1 MAIRTAPDSTRI
13 EHAIGRAVNFEM
25 TIADQARRS
34 ERRAWWVAATSCAV
48 SLILAGGY
56 FYFLPLKEKVPYLV
70 MADAYT
76 GTATVARLDGNWGKQ
91 DITLSEAV
99 NKSNVAHFVTA
110 RESYDIALMR
120 LRDWTT
126 VYTMSAPSVAAGYT
140 ALHGKDNPNRPY
152 NTYGEK
158 AAIRVKILSIT
169 LINDA
174 DGRPN
179 GATVRFQRTLYD
191 KSTGRTEPLDSKIAT
206 LTFTYKANLAM
217 DEKYRIENPLGF
229 QVTTYR
235 VDNDYAEAPPV
246 EPEIPAFSMPE
257 MAEGAPATG
266 VSPPTAAAA
275 GTAPVTQP
283 APAGAAP
290 ATQPAAPGAAPATQL
305 APAGPA
311 PTLPAAPA
319 SARPTPG
326 APSR

>member
-1 MAIRTAPDSTRI
+1 MKSRTAPESSSI
-13 EHAIGRAVNFEM
+13 ELAIGRAVNYEL
-25 TIADQARRS
+25 TVADQARRS
-34 ERRAWWVAATSCAV
+34 ERRAWWVAGTSCLV

-76 GTATVARLDGNWGKQ
+76 GTATVARLDGDWGKQ
-91 DITLSEAV
+91 DITVSEAV

-140 ALHGKDNPNRPY
+140 TLHGTENPNRPY
-152 NTYGEK
+152 NTYGDK
-158 AAIRVKILSIT
+158 AAIRIKILSIT
-169 LINDA
+169 LINDSE
-174 DGRPN
+174 GRPN

-191 KSTGRTEPLDSKIAT
+191 KATGRTAPLDSKIAT

-217 DEKYRIENPLGF
+217 DEKYRVENPLGF

-257 MAEGAPATG
+257 AAAGATPAAATADVAATDASGATAPATPATTAAP
-266 VSPPTAAAA
+266 VSPTT
-275 GTAPVTQP
+275 G
-283 APAGAAP
+283 
-290 ATQPAAPGAAPATQL
+290 
-305 APAGPA
+305 
-311 PTLPAAPA
+311 
-319 SARPTPG
+319 ARP
-326 APSR
+326 R

>member
-1 MAIRTAPDSTRI
+1 MKSRTAPESASV
-13 EHAIGRAVNFEM
+13 ELAIGRAVNYEL
-25 TIADQARRS
+25 TVADQARRS
-34 ERRAWWVAATSCAV
+34 ERRAWWVAGTSCAI

-91 DITLSEAV
+91 DITVSEAV

-152 NTYGEK
+152 NTYGDK

-169 LINDA
+169 LINNA
-174 DGRPN
+174 EGRPN

-191 KSTGRTEPLDSKIAT
+191 KTTGRTAPLDSKIAT
-206 LTFTYKANLAM
+206 LTFTYKENLAM
-217 DEKYRIENPLGF
+217 DEKYRVENPLGF

-246 EPEIPAFSMPE
+246 EPEIPAFAMPDI
-257 MAEGAPATG
+257 AEGTTPVVAA
-266 VSPPTAAAA
+266 SPDAVPTAAS
-275 GTAPVTQP
+275 PSD
-283 APAGAAP
+283 AAP
-290 ATQPAAPGAAPATQL
+290 ATVTTGSAAPTTG
-305 APAGPA
+305 
-311 PTLPAAPA
+311 
-319 SARPTPG
+319 ARP
-326 APSR
+326 R

>member
-1 MAIRTAPDSTRI
+1 MRSRTPS
-13 EHAIGRAVNFEM
+13 ESSGVELAIGRAVNYEL
-25 TIADQARRS
+25 TVADQARRS
-34 ERRAWWVAATSCAV
+34 ERRAWRVAGTSCLV

-76 GTATVARLDGNWGKQ
+76 GQATVARLDGNWGQQ

-140 ALHGKDNPNRPY
+140 SLHGKDNPNRPY
-152 NTYGEK
+152 NTYGDK

-169 LINDA
+169 LINNA
-174 DGRPN
+174 EGRPS

-191 KSTGRTEPLDSKIAT
+191 KATGRTAPLDSKIAT
-206 LTFTYKANLAM
+206 LTFTYKENLAM
-217 DEKYRIENPLGF
+217 DEKNRVENPLGF

-235 VDNDYAEAPPV
+235 VDNDYAESPPV
-246 EPEIPAFSMPE
+246 EPEIPAFAMPE
-257 MAEGAPATG
+257 VAEGPSAPAPVASAPADAATGG
-266 VSPPTAAAA
+266 VSAA
-275 GTAPVTQP
+275 TP
-283 APAGAAP
+283 
-290 ATQPAAPGAAPATQL
+290 PAA
-305 APAGPA
+305 
-311 PTLPAAPA
+311 AAPA
-319 SARPTPG
+319 SASPTTG
-326 APSR
+326 ASPR

>member
-1 MAIRTAPDSTRI
+1 MSTRTASDSLRV
-13 EHAIGRAVNFEM
+13 EHAIGRAVNYEVSL
-25 TIADQARRS
+25 ADRAIRS
-34 ERRAWWVAATSCAV
+34 ERRAWWVAGTSCAI

-76 GTATVARLDGNWGKQ
+76 GTSTVARLDGNWGQQ

-99 NKSNVAHFVTA
+99 NKSNVAHFVMA

-140 ALHGKDNPNRPY
+140 SLHGKDNPNRPY
-152 NTYGEK
+152 NTYGDK

-174 DGRPN
+174 NGKPN

-191 KSTGRTEPLDSKIAT
+191 KSTGRTAPLDSKIAT

-217 DEKYRIENPLGF
+217 DEKYRVENPLGF

-235 VDNDYAEAPPV
+235 VDNDYAESPPV
-246 EPEIPAFSMPE
+246 EPEIPAFQMPE
-257 MAEGAPATG
+257 MGEPATASTAAS
-266 VSPPTAAAA
+266 VSTDAAAPQDPAAAA
-275 GTAPVTQP
+275 
-283 APAGAAP
+283 AAP
-290 ATQPAAPGAAPATQL
+290 ATPNASMQPTSG
-305 APAGPA
+305 
-311 PTLPAAPA
+311 
-319 SARPTPG
+319 ARP
-326 APSR
+326 

>member
-1 MAIRTAPDSTRI
+1 MSTRTASDSLRV
-13 EHAIGRAVNFEM
+13 EHAIGRAVNYE
-25 TIADQARRS
+25 ISLADRARRS
-34 ERRAWWVAATSCAV
+34 ERRAWWVAGTSCAI

-76 GTATVARLDGNWGKQ
+76 GTATVAKLDGNWGQ
-91 DITLSEAV
+91 NDITISEAV

-140 ALHGKDNPNRPY
+140 ALHGKDNPARPY
-152 NTYGEK
+152 NTYGDK

-174 DGRPN
+174 NGKPN

-191 KSTGRTEPLDSKIAT
+191 KSTGRTAPLDSKIAT

-217 DEKYRIENPLGF
+217 DEKYRVENPLGF

-235 VDNDYAEAPPV
+235 VDNDYAESPPV
-246 EPEIPAFSMPE
+246 EPEIPAFAMPE
-257 MAEGAPATG
+257 IGE
-266 VSPPTAAAA
+266 PTA
-275 GTAPVTQP
+275 
-283 APAGAAP
+283 
-290 ATQPAAPGAAPATQL
+290 PAAPSNPDASAAGSPTAQPSAPAETAASPS
-305 APAGPA
+305 AP
-311 PTLPAAPA
+311 
-319 SARPTPG
+319 ARPTTG
-326 APSR
+326 AHP

>member
-1 MAIRTAPDSTRI
+1 MKARTPESSRV
-13 EHAIGRAVNFEM
+13 EHAVGRAVNYEL

-34 ERRAWWVAATSCAV
+34 ERRAWWVAGTSCAI

-76 GTATVARLDGNWGKQ
+76 GTASVARLDGDWGRN

-99 NKSNVAHFVTA
+99 NKSNVAHFVLA

-140 ALHGKDNPNRPY
+140 QLHGKENPSRPY
-152 NTYGEK
+152 NTYGDK

-169 LINDA
+169 LINDGS
-174 DGRPN
+174 GRPT
-179 GATVRFQRTLYD
+179 GATVRFQRTLHD
-191 KSTGRTEPLDSKIAT
+191 KASGRTAPLDSKIAT
-206 LTFTYKANLAM
+206 LGFTYKANLAM
-217 DEKYRIENPLGF
+217 DEKYRVENPLGF

-246 EPEIPAFSMPE
+246 EPEIPAFQMPDMPE
-257 MAEGAPATG
+257 GATSAQAAPA
-266 VSPPTAAAA
+266 V
-275 GTAPVTQP
+275 GTHASEPV
-283 APAGAAP
+283 AAP
-290 ATQPAAPGAAPATQL
+290 ATAVPAAATAAPAR
-305 APAGPA
+305 
-311 PTLPAAPA
+311 PTTGA
-319 SARPTPG
+319 SAP
-326 APSR
+326 